1 MINEGGG
8 LVGDQCFEQKI
19 VVIGV
24 WGSKLA
30 VNDDLRGQNWLSLV
44 FGRQTPYQ

>member
-1 MINEGGG
+1 MINEGEG
-8 LVGDQCFEQKI
+8 LVGDQCLEQKI

-30 VNDDLRGQNWLSLV
+30 VNDDLRGQN
-44 FGRQTPYQ
+44 